1 MRERNGCSRSWNSNK
16 RRYMK
21 RKREKENKSIDK
33 FDNLSAF
40 IKVTFSLRVLVK
52 LEIGTIHE
60 WDE

>member
-1 MRERNGCSRSWNSNK
+1 
-16 RRYMK
+16 MK

-40 IKVTFSLRVLVK
+40 IKVMFSLRVLVK

-60 WDE
+60 